1 VRIAITEGGILNTT
15 NAGKKVLIMA
25 VAAAATAGVI
35 TALPS
40 LPTPGHGVQVLAL
53 NPQPLPPKKHL

>member
-1 VRIAITEGGILNTT
+1 MNTT
-15 NAGKKVLIMA
+15 YTLKKVLMLA
-25 VAAAATAGVI
+25 MAAAVTAGVV

-40 LPTPGHGVQVLAL
+40 LPASGHGVQVLAL